1 MSDNGTVHVDFQTVK
16 ARVSIPDALR
26 ELDLLDQFTVR
37 EHSVSGVCPVPTH
50 EHNPVRPNPQQFKAD
65 DKKGTWLW
73 KCFSPECGLGGDVIE
88 LVKQVTGLSNQH
100 VRLWFWDRFSSRLS
114 SDGNDKPKKKAKQKK
129 ADTKKAGE
137 RRLGHRDDDSPTSV
151 KATDSVSDEPAV
163 LKPLRWQY
171 QLDVE
176 SPYLLED
183 RKLKPE
189 TVERFGIGL
198 CTREKTYL
206 TGYIAIPI
214 FVPGQA
220 DDENAV
226 SYVGRFAGEKE
237 EWTEDEPRYKFWS
250 EFPRNAVIYNLRDA
264 IRDSA
269 EQLPLVIVEGPFKCF
284 WLYQKLGLVNV
295 VATFGASLSDEQAT
309 LLAETG
315 RPLALMWDGN
325 ARQATRLA
333 AAKLIRQSF
342 VRVVQV
348 DDGVEPDQLK
358 KKQLRQLL
366 SFML

>member
-1 MSDNGTVHVDFQTVK
+1 MSDNGTVQVDFQVVK
-16 ARVSIPDALR
+16 QVVTIPDVLR
-26 ELDLLDQFTVR
+26 ELDLIDQFTVR
-37 EHSVSGVCPVPTH
+37 DHSASGVCPIPTH
-50 EHNPVRPNPQQFKAD
+50 SHNPVRPNPQQFKAD

-88 LVKQVTGLSNQH
+88 LVKQVTGLDNQH
-100 VRLWFWDRFSSRLS
+100 VRLWFWDRFQSRLS
-114 SDGNDKPKKKAKQKK
+114 GHVSGKPKKRTKPKK
-129 ADTKKAGE
+129 SDTKKAGE
-137 RRLGHRDDDSPTSV
+137 CGLGQKEGHSPTPN
-151 KATDSVSDEPAV
+151 ATEIVSDEPAV

-176 SPYLLED
+176 CPYLLED

-189 TVERFGIGL
+189 TIGRFEIGL
-198 CTREKTYL
+198 CTRAKTYL

-220 DDENAV
+220 DNENPV

-237 EWTEDEPRYKFWS
+237 EWTEDVPRYKFWS
-250 EFPRNAVIYNLRDA
+250 EFPRNAVVYNLRDA
-264 IRDSA
+264 VRDSSDDA
-269 EQLPLVIVEGPFKCF
+269 PLVIVEGPFKCF
-284 WLYQKLGLVNV
+284 WLYQKLGLTNA

-325 ARQATRLA
+325 ARQAARLA
-333 AAKLIRQSF
+333 AAKLIRQAF

-358 KKQLRQLL
+358 RKQLRQLL